1 MAIFDFVITTLDSV
15 VMVRVSVDMILDSVV
30 LILNVVAWIGNSRLL
45 TQWIFLLDAHN
56 SGICGFNAQL
66 CGNNSMVMS
75 LHS

>member
-45 TQWIFLLDAHN
+45 TQWIFYLMVMILESAV
-56 SGICGFNAQL
+56 
-66 CGNNSMVMS
+66 SMVS
-75 LHS
+75 FVGTTLWS

>member
-45 TQWIFLLDAHN
+45 TQWIFYLMVIILESAV
-56 SGICGFNAQL
+56 
-66 CGNNSMVMS
+66 SMLSFVGTTLWS
-75 LHS
+75 

>member
-45 TQWIFLLDAHN
+45 TQWIFYL
-56 SGICGFNAQL
+56 
-66 CGNNSMVMS
+66 MVIILES
-75 LHS
+75 AVSILSFVGTTLWS

>member
-45 TQWIFLLDAHN
+45 TQWIFYLMLIILESAV
-56 SGICGFNAQL
+56 
-66 CGNNSMVMS
+66 SMLSFVGTTLWS
-75 LHS
+75 